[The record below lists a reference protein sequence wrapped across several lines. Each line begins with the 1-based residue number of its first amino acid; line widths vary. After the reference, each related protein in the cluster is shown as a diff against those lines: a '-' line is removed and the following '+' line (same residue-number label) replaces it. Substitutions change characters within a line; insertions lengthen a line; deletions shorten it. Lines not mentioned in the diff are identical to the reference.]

1 MIISLI
7 SQKGGVGK
15 SALSRLI
22 AVEYAEGWLE
32 CEDRRLDTGQ
42 GSTANWKARRDQN
55 GIHPEIP
62 VEKYATVVRAIHDAE
77 NYDLMVL
84 DGPAFAERRGM
95 SMAQASDLII
105 IPTGYSL
112 DDMTPQIETAYALE
126 EQGINS
132 GRIVF
137 VFCRAGGST
146 SEEAAARSYL
156 KKARVNVLDP
166 VFPERP
172 SIRQAHNTGRA
183 ASEVAYSSIQSKSSA
198 TGSGNCGSTPT
209 ETNQVNMANQ
219 GLNIDPPPRKTR
231 TPENPEPKAPEAK
244 LGKRANASPARTPIK
259 FDQFA
264 EETKV
269 QFNKRVTR
277 TQPTALKCFRSRLE
291 EKSPICWPKGWKC
304 WRQNM
309 EKSRYPCSNGR

>member
-22 AVEYAEGWLE
+22 AVEYAKAGWSVKIG
-32 CEDRRLDTGQ
+32 DLDTGQ

-55 GIHPEIP
+55 GIDPEIP
-62 VEKYATVVRAIHDAE
+62 VEKYATVARAIHDAE

-132 GRIVF
+132 DRIVF
-137 VFCRAGGST
+137 VFCRTGGSS
-146 SEEAAARSYL
+146 SEEVAARSYL
-156 KKARVNVLDP
+156 KKARVRVIDP

-183 ASEVAYSSIQSKSSA
+183 ASEVAYSSIQSRVLPLAQAIADQLK
-198 TGSGNCGSTPT
+198 
-209 ETNQVNMANQ
+209 EK
-219 GLNIDPPPRKTR
+219 NIK
-231 TPENPEPKAPEAK
+231 
-244 LGKRANASPARTPIK
+244 
-259 FDQFA
+259 
-264 EETKV
+264 
-269 QFNKRVTR
+269 
-277 TQPTALKCFRSRLE
+277 
-291 EKSPICWPKGWKC
+291 
-304 WRQNM
+304 
-309 EKSRYPCSNGR
+309 